1 MLPLPFDLETK
12 AVLRQLSRIH
22 PFYDG
27 NGRTGRV
34 ISVLYLVINGLLDL
48 PILYL
53 SRYITHNKGTYYRLI
68 QHVRDT
74 QGDTVA
80 HLSAWEE
87 WILFLLKGVEVT
99 SEQTIR
105 LVEGISMLMAKYKQH
120 LRPLFAKAYKHELL
134 NNLFFHPYTKIEYL
148 QQDMGVG
155 RKTAAKY
162 LDLIVENGLLERIKV
177 GRSNYYINAS
187 LVNLFVN
194 HSLPFS

>member
-74 QGDTVA
+74 
-80 HLSAWEE
+80 
-87 WILFLLKGVEVT
+87 
-99 SEQTIR
+99 
-105 LVEGISMLMAKYKQH
+105 
-120 LRPLFAKAYKHELL
+120 
-134 NNLFFHPYTKIEYL
+134 
-148 QQDMGVG
+148 
-155 RKTAAKY
+155 
-162 LDLIVENGLLERIKV
+162 
-177 GRSNYYINAS
+177 
-187 LVNLFVN
+187 
-194 HSLPFS
+194 

>member
-80 HLSAWEE
+80 HLAAWEE

-105 LVEGISMLMAKYKQH
+105 LVEGISMLMAKYKQR

-134 NNLFFHPYTKIEYL
+134 NNLFSIPIPRLSTSSRTWVW
-148 QQDMGVG
+148 DG
-155 RKTAAKY
+155 RRPLNTW
-162 LDLIVENGLLERIKV
+162 I
-177 GRSNYYINAS
+177 
-187 LVNLFVN
+187 
-194 HSLPFS
+194 